1 MPSGPPRSK
10 PPQQDAALLEVAKKI
25 IAAVSVNAVATMLK
39 NIDRFEPQLRAFVEG
54 RPTPAVAPAHSITA
68 RQEPGRDTIVVG
80 PETITGDD
88 LIKLDSRSQQ
98 LIRTWQASMDDL
110 FDRFTE
116 LEPKRFARDTDVR
129 ERARAESE
137 GVRQDLCYNLNQI
150 ITYLASLGK
159 HLHDH
164 YHHVRFVCDQPTQ
177 GH

>member
-1 MPSGPPRSK
+1 
-10 PPQQDAALLEVAKKI
+10 
-25 IAAVSVNAVATMLK
+25 
-39 NIDRFEPQLRAFVEG
+39 
-54 RPTPAVAPAHSITA
+54 
-68 RQEPGRDTIVVG
+68 
-80 PETITGDD
+80 
-88 LIKLDSRSQQ
+88 
-98 LIRTWQASMDDL
+98 MDDL